1 MERKLTA
8 ILAADVAGYSRLMQ
22 LDEEGAALNAL
33 RSHREVVYG
42 VIGDHRGRLFRATI
56 DGIVAEFSSAIA
68 AINCAVD
75 FQQELAER
83 NESRSRDRRL
93 EFRVGLNIGE
103 VIVEHPSV
111 YGAGLEL
118 ASYLQGVAEPGGICA
133 ARNVY
138 VEVRHK
144 VGVTFEA
151 LGRHRFKD
159 IAEPVLVYRVLVDST
174 GATSRMSKWLHGIKH
189 HSWGR
194 LR

>member
-22 LDEEGAALNAL
+22 LDEEGTLTAL
-33 RSHREVVYG
+33 RSHREVVHG
-42 VIGDHRGRLFRATI
+42 VIGDHRGRLFSATS

-83 NESRSRDRRL
+83 NESRAQDRRL
-93 EFRVGLNIGE
+93 EFRIGLNIGE

-111 YGAGLEL
+111 YGAGVEL
-118 ASYLQGVAEPGGICA
+118 AAYLQGLAEPGGICA

-144 VGVTFEA
+144 VGATFEA

-159 IAEPVLVYRVLVDST
+159 LAEPVFVYRVLVGST
-174 GATSRMSKWLHGIKH
+174 VATSRMSKWLHTIKQH
-189 HSWGR
+189 GWGR

>member
-1 MERKLTA
+1 MERKLTS
-8 ILAADVAGYSRLMQ
+8 ILAADVAGYSRLME
-22 LDEEGAALNAL
+22 LDEEGALNTL
-33 RSHREVVYG
+33 RTHREVVHG
-42 VIGDHRGRLFRATI
+42 VIGDHRGRLFSATN

-83 NESRSRDRRL
+83 NESRSQDRRL
-93 EFRVGLNIGE
+93 EFRVGLNFGE
-103 VIVEHPSV
+103 VIVERSSV

-118 ASYLQGVAEPGGICA
+118 AAYLQGVAEPGGICA
-133 ARNVY
+133 TRNVY

-159 IAEPVLVYRVLVDST
+159 IAEPVLVYRVLVGST
-174 GATSRMSKWLHGIKH
+174 AATSRMPKWLHAIKH